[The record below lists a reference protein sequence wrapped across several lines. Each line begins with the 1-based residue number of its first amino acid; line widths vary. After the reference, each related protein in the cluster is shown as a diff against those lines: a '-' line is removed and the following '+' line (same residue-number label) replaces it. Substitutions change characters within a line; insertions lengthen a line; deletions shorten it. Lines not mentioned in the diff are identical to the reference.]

1 MKASATTGRSPNGV
15 RRLARGPRRIALS
28 GVSMAE
34 TGAAG
39 ARWPWRLTALFAL
52 TVTAAISV
60 ALLPAAAARRTRR

>member
-34 TGAAG
+34 TGA
-39 ARWPWRLTALFAL
+39 RWPWRLTALFAL